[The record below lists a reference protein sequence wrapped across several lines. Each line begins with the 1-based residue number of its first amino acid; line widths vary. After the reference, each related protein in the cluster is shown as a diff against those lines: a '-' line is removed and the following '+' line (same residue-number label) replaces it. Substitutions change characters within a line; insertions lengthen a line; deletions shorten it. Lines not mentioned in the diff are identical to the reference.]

1 MNWYSPELTQRI
13 ARSLG
18 VALELRGLEPIGHTD
33 RVIGLVERLAQELEL
48 TDDELRGLR
57 LGALLHDLGKFGVPV
72 QVATETGPLEP
83 SEWALMRRHASMG
96 LEFAANVPGLPQGAL
111 ELIASHHERWDGSG
125 YPRGLEGT
133 MIPLTARVFA
143 VIDAFCAMTADW
155 WNARAV
161 GVPAAMYQL
170 KLERGEGYEARIVDA
185 LASVLALDGL
195 DFAAN
200 PRPRSSKPSV
210 PFETE
215 DQAPT
220 QNFVLLDVD
229 LRLLYASPAAF
240 SRFELDANAERI
252 GLEFVH
258 PDDRVKVA
266 LNMREMLGSG
276 RRAARIEARIGRAGA
291 WETFRFEPDH
301 VANTDGSAGL
311 IFVWFEEL
319 TNIELE
325 VSQVA
330 TRSMSLTAQAFAR
343 SNAAIVITDSREC
356 IVDAS
361 PAFIRQTGYE
371 LHEMLGR
378 TPKFLQGPNSSR
390 EALGKLR
397 RGIDAG
403 LPCQAEVIN
412 YRKDGSEFWVQIN
425 IDPVFGPDGKPSHF
439 VSIQSDITDLK
450 RAQAEEQRLLEVTH
464 DAILVTDLDGR
475 VVRANNAAES
485 VFAQAFDALKKSQLV
500 KFFNESDRDEV
511 KKLIASMTGSIND
524 APLTLEARG
533 RSERGWGR
541 WISWSITAFP
551 EIDRLYWV
559 GRDVTERK
567 MAAMNLK
574 RERDFIT
581 SVVET
586 AASLVMVLDRSGK
599 IVQFNRSCER
609 ITEYE
614 FSEVRNRALWELL
627 EPNETQGRVR
637 GFFEQGGGMLPNEIE
652 LELRSKSGGVRLIAF
667 SNTIL
672 STTNGLPEFF
682 VTTGIDITSQRAA
695 ETALRAS
702 EARHKELFLEAEAQ
716 RLEADKQRGEAELQR
731 QEAEAQKLEADN
743 QRGEAELQKNEAEL
757 QKQEAESQRLEAERG
772 KRKLELLGRVRTA
785 LEGELERDSS
795 LRAVVEAV
803 SSSFGYDLVAAYGRE
818 PEQLRLAHA
827 VGYKH
832 PFTEIPLDM
841 GIESR
846 VVETAQGVLLED
858 ANSDPD
864 FVSSSDGVHSRVSV
878 PLFEW
883 GKVVGVL
890 NVETLEDRLLSND
903 DLTALTAV
911 AEHVGL
917 ALERSSFYT
926 QIRDSERQYRG
937 VIERINDGIIETDP
951 SGVIRFA
958 NPAWSNLTVRE
969 IPETV
974 GRNVLEFV
982 HPDDALK
989 LRPVLDATLE
999 NIEAQSRFEVR
1010 LLTGDGRFKWVLG
1023 ATHRAF
1029 DMTGRFVAA
1038 STVLVDIN
1046 DLKALEIR
1054 RHLSARSDSGLY
1066 GSNELQHALEALVA
1080 FVGAADGFIQ
1090 TANDAITVST
1100 SMEAALEAISQSAT
1114 SRTGMDVESWDGDQG
1129 AVFSL
1134 FASEAAQNDPGG
1146 PRVFAGRL
1154 GVRWE
1159 TPHHTPELAT
1169 LRSFLP
1175 EFGNSLARAQAH
1187 RDLLEAAETSQE
1199 FLEAT
1204 LLAQESERE
1213 RIALGLHDGPAQT
1226 MVSAMRFI
1234 ESTMALPEAEEHS
1247 IQTHLERSVR
1257 LISDAV
1263 GQMRETINDLIPPD
1277 LEILGLQGTIQQRLE
1292 GIAREESWSIETH
1305 LEPLKLPKHVA
1316 VTLYRI
1322 FCEALTNVQ
1331 RHARASKITARLET
1345 REDDVVLEIL
1355 DNGAGF
1361 TPNPEQRPRERGG
1374 VGTMGMR
1381 KRAELIGCKFEI
1393 ESTLGAGTC
1402 VRVRLPAQ
1410 TARGLVK

>member
-1 MNWYSPELTQRI
+1 MNWYSPELTERI

-18 VALELRGLEPIGHTD
+18 VALELRGFEPIGHTD

-48 TDDELRGLR
+48 NEEEVRDVR
-57 LGALLHDLGKFGVPV
+57 LGALLHDLGKFGVPIHI
-72 QVATETGPLEP
+72 ATETGPLEP

-111 ELIASHHERWDGSG
+111 DLIGSHHERWDGSG

-133 MIPLTARVFA
+133 MIPLAARVFA

-210 PFETE
+210 PFEAE
-215 DQAPT
+215 EFPPT
-220 QNFVLLDVD
+220 QHFVLMDVD
-229 LRLLYASPAAF
+229 LKMLCASPAAL
-240 SRFELDANAERI
+240 SRFNLDANSERS

-276 RRAARIEARIGRAGA
+276 RRAQKLEARIGQAGA

-301 VANTDGSAGL
+301 VANNDGSAGL
-311 IFVWFEEL
+311 IFLWLEEM

-325 VSQVA
+325 VSQNA
-330 TRSMSLTAQAFAR
+330 SRPMSLTAQAFAR
-343 SNAAIVITDSREC
+343 SNAAIVVTDSREC

-397 RGIDAG
+397 RGIDSG
-403 LPCQAEVIN
+403 LPCQAEVVN
-412 YRKDGSEFWVQIN
+412 YRKDGTEFWTQIN

-475 VVRANNAAES
+475 VVRANNAAEL
-485 VFAQAFDALKKSQLV
+485 VFAQAFEVLQKKKLEA
-500 KFFNESDRDEV
+500 FFAESDREEI
-511 KKLIASMTGSIND
+511 KKLVSSVRDSLGD
-524 APLTLEARG
+524 APLTIEARG

-541 WISWSITAFP
+541 WISWSVTAFP
-551 EIDRLYWV
+551 KIDRLYWV

-567 MAAMNLK
+567 IAAMTLK

-581 SVVET
+581 SVVDT

-614 FSEVRNRALWELL
+614 FSEVRNKALWELL
-627 EPNETQGRVR
+627 EPGESQGRVR
-637 GFFEQGGGMLPNEIE
+637 DFFDDGGGILPNEIE
-652 LELRSKSGGVRLIAF
+652 LELCSKSGQVRLIAF

-682 VTTGIDITSQRAA
+682 VTTGIDITTQRAA

-716 RLEADKQRGEAELQR
+716 RLEAEAQKLEADKQRGEAELQ
-731 QEAEAQKLEADN
+731 KLEADI
-743 QRGEAELQKNEAEL
+743 QRAEAER
-757 QKQEAESQRLEAERG
+757 QKQEAEAQRLEAERG

-803 SSSFGYDLVAAYGRE
+803 SSSFGYDLVSAYTIE
-818 PEQLRLAHA
+818 PNHLRLAHA
-827 VGYKH
+827 VGGAH
-832 PFTEIPLDM
+832 AFSEIPLEM
-841 GIESR
+841 GIEAR
-846 VVETAQGVLLED
+846 VIVNAQGELLED

-864 FVSSSDGVHSRVSV
+864 FVSSSDGVKSRVSV

-903 DLTALTAV
+903 DLRALTAV

-926 QIRDSERQYRG
+926 QIRDSEQQYRG

-958 NPAWSNLTVRE
+958 NPAWSGLTARQ
-969 IPETV
+969 INETV
-974 GRNVLEFV
+974 GQNVLEFV
-982 HPDDALK
+982 HPDDVLK

-999 NIEAQSRFEVR
+999 NTEAQSRFEVR
-1010 LLTGDGRFKWVLG
+1010 LLTSDGRFKWVLG

-1029 DMTGRFVAA
+1029 DAAGRFVAA
-1038 STVLVDIN
+1038 STVLADIN

-1090 TANDAITVST
+1090 TANDTITVST

-1114 SRTGMDVESWDGDQG
+1114 SRTGMDVETWDGDQG

-1134 FASEAAQNDPGG
+1134 FDGHTDPDS

-1154 GVRWE
+1154 GVRWA
-1159 TPHHTPELAT
+1159 TPNHTPELAT
-1169 LRSFLP
+1169 LRAFLP

-1187 RDLLEAAETSQE
+1187 RDLLDAAETSQE

-1292 GIAREESWSIETH
+1292 GVAREESWGIETH
-1305 LEPLKLPKHVA
+1305 LEPLKLPKYVA

-1331 RHARASKITARLET
+1331 RHARASKITAKLE
-1345 REDDVVLEIL
+1345 RRDDDVVLEII

-1361 TPNPEQRPRERGG
+1361 MPNPEARPKERGG

-1381 KRAELIGCKFEI
+1381 KRAELIGCQFEI
-1393 ESTLGAGTC
+1393 ESTPGSGTC

-1410 TARGLVK
+1410 TARELVK

>member
-1 MNWYSPELTQRI
+1 MNWYSPELTERI

-33 RVIGLVERLAQELEL
+33 RVVGLVERLAQELEL
-48 TDDELRGLR
+48 NEEEVRDVR
-57 LGALLHDLGKFGVPV
+57 LGAFLHDLGKFGVPIHI
-72 QVATETGPLEP
+72 ATETGPLEP
-83 SEWALMRRHASMG
+83 SEWAVMRRHASMG

-111 ELIASHHERWDGSG
+111 ELIASHHERWDGTG

-133 MIPLTARVFA
+133 MIPLSARVFA

-210 PFETE
+210 PFEAE

-240 SRFELDANAERI
+240 SRFELDSSAERS

-276 RRAARIEARIGRAGA
+276 RRAAKLEARIGRAGA

-325 VSQVA
+325 VSQQVS
-330 TRSMSLTAQAFAR
+330 RPMSLTAQAFAR
-343 SNAAIVITDSREC
+343 SNAAIVVTDSREC

-397 RGIDAG
+397 RGIDSG
-403 LPCQAEVIN
+403 LPCQAEVVN
-412 YRKDGSEFWVQIN
+412 YRKDGTEFWSQIN

-475 VVRANNAAES
+475 VVRANNAVES
-485 VFAQAFDALKKSQLV
+485 VFAQAFEALKKKKLEA
-500 KFFNESDRDEV
+500 FFAESDREEV
-511 KKLIASMTGSIND
+511 KKLIASVIGSMGD

-541 WISWSITAFP
+541 WISWSVTAFP

-581 SVVET
+581 SVVDT
-586 AASLVMVLDRSGK
+586 AASLVMVLDRGGK

-609 ITEYE
+609 ITGYG
-614 FSEVRNRALWELL
+614 FSEVRNQALWELL
-627 EPNETQGRVR
+627 EVGENQGRVR
-637 GFFEQGGGMLPNEIE
+637 DFFEEGGGILPNEIE
-652 LELRSKSGGVRLIAF
+652 LEMRSKSGEVRLISF

-716 RLEADKQRGEAELQR
+716 RLEADKQRGEAES
-731 QEAEAQKLEADN
+731 QKLEADN
-743 QRGEAELQKNEAEL
+743 QRGEAEL
-757 QKQEAESQRLEAERG
+757 QRLEAERG
-772 KRKLELLGRVRTA
+772 KRKLELLGRVRSA

-803 SSSFGYDLVAAYGRE
+803 SSSFGYDLVSAYTIE
-818 PEQLRLAHA
+818 PNQLRLAHA
-827 VGYKH
+827 VGVAH
-832 PFTEIPLDM
+832 AFTEIPLDM
-841 GIESR
+841 GIEAR
-846 VVETAQGVLLED
+846 IITNAQGELLED
-858 ANSDPD
+858 ASSDPD
-864 FVSSSDGVHSRVSV
+864 FVSSADGVKSRVTV

-890 NVETLEDRLLSND
+890 NVETLEGRTLSND
-903 DLTALTAV
+903 DLRALTAV

-926 QIRDSERQYRG
+926 QIRDSEQQYRG

-958 NPAWSNLTVRE
+958 NPAWSALTARENL
-969 IPETV
+969 ETV
-974 GRNVLEFV
+974 GKNILEFV

-989 LRPVLDATLE
+989 LRPVLDATLK
-999 NIEAQSRFEVR
+999 NTEAQSRFEVR
-1010 LLTGDGRFKWVLG
+1010 LLTNDGRFKWVLG

-1029 DMTGRFVAA
+1029 DATGRFVAA
-1038 STVLVDIN
+1038 STVLADIN

-1066 GSNELQHALEALVA
+1066 GSNELQRALEALVA

-1114 SRTGMDVESWDGDQG
+1114 SRTGMDVETWDGDQG

-1134 FASEAAQNDPGG
+1134 FDGHTDPDSS
-1146 PRVFAGRL
+1146 RVFAGRL

-1169 LRSFLP
+1169 LRAFLP

-1187 RDLLEAAETSQE
+1187 RDLLDAAETSQE

-1331 RHARASKITARLET
+1331 RHARASKIIARLET
-1345 REDDVVLEIL
+1345 RDDDVVLEIL

-1410 TARGLVK
+1410 TARELVK